1 MRYLTER
8 TMHKTNREKVKEAFS
23 LKADLSDQQIRMI
36 RANTMGVSLYEYE
49 KTLKEIGLDDF

>member
-8 TMHKTNREKVKEAFS
+8 TMYKKDIEIVSEAFS

-36 RANTMGVSLYEYE
+36 RANRMGVSLYEYE
-49 KTLKEIGLDDF
+49 KTLRDIGMDDF

>member
-1 MRYLTER
+1 MKYLTER
-8 TMHKTNREKVKEAFS
+8 TMQKKDREKVKEAFS

-49 KTLKEIGLDDF
+49 KTLRDIGMDDF